1 MLVGSFVVV
10 IVVGI
15 AYKNDFCFVFFFF
28 LGYFKFVNLK
38 LFII

>member
-15 AYKNDFCFVFFFF
+15 AYKNDFCFVFF

>member
-15 AYKNDFCFVFFFF
+15 AYKNDFCFVFFF

>member
-28 LGYFKFVNLK
+28 FWGILSLS
-38 LFII
+38 I

>member
-28 LGYFKFVNLK
+28 WGILSLS
-38 LFII
+38 I